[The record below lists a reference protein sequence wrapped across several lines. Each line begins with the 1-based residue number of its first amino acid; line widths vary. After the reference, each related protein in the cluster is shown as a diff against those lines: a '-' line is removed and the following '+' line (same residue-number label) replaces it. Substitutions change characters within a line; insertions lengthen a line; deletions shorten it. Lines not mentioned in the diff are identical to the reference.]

1 MFWMLVCMAAVG
13 TSKPSCNSL
22 SHGTYLYGASKFTL
36 SRKIIL
42 KREKPLYITFKLW
55 FVLANR
61 GLHVALH

>member
-1 MFWMLVCMAAVG
+1 MFWMLVCMAVVG
-13 TSKPSCNSL
+13 TSEPSCNSL

-36 SRKIIL
+36 FS
-42 KREKPLYITFKLW
+42 LYITFKLW